1 MPVAVELR
9 THKSSLKRWRG
20 RVLSPDN
27 TCGVGCDRDLSLGG
41 TETLQM
47 VQRHFVLG
55 RTETLHWAGQRLF
68 VGQDRDL
75 SLGGTET

>member
-27 TCGVGCDRDLSLGG
+27 TWSEMERDKVKKVSIVPFPSDSFYKK
-41 TETLQM
+41 TIRAAI
-47 VQRHFVLG
+47 VKR
-55 RTETLHWAGQRLF
+55 
-68 VGQDRDL
+68 
-75 SLGGTET
+75 